1 MEWKQTLLPLP
12 KLVFNTLNTGIVLDR
27 YPLTGC
33 AEGTEEITKM
43 GILAWIVVGIIAGFL
58 AKVVVPGEGPG
69 GILGDLIVGVLGA
82 LIGGF
87 VAGMFGIASSSI
99 VMTTVIAF
107 VGAVILLFVLRA
119 VTGRR
124 NTA

>member
-1 MEWKQTLLPLP
+1 M
-12 KLVFNTLNTGIVLDR
+12 GIV
-27 YPLTGC
+27 Y
-33 AEGTEEITKM
+33 
-43 GILAWIVVGIIAGFL
+43 WIIVGIIAGFL

-69 GILGDLIVGVLGA
+69 GILGDLVVGVLGA

-87 VAGMFGIASSSI
+87 VASMLHIGASGFLA
-99 VMTTVIAF
+99 TTLIAF